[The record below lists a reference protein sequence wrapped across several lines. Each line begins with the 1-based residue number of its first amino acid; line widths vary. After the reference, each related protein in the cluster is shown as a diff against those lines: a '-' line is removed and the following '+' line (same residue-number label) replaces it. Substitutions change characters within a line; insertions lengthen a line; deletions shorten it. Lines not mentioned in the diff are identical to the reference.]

1 MVCRVPI
8 PDPSETIG
16 QSAAVGHRTM
26 IILPFHRKDDLAAA
40 APQVERCLAEGG
52 VVLLP
57 TETFYG
63 LACNPYSEEA
73 VSRVLELTD
82 RPRDMPLPVLA
93 ADWVQVDR
101 LTVVPEIWRQRLE
114 AVWPGPITAVLPARK
129 DLSASVPATVAVRIP
144 GHKMLRHLLAV
155 TGPLTGTSAN
165 RHGDRPTIDV
175 AGAMRSLTGD
185 PALALD
191 GGPSPG
197 GQPSTLVD
205 LTGTTA
211 RVLRQGVEAW
221 DQPG

>member
-1 MVCRVPI
+1 
-8 PDPSETIG
+8 
-16 QSAAVGHRTM
+16 M
-26 IILPFHRKDDLAAA
+26 IILPFHLKEDLAAA
-40 APQVERCLAEGG
+40 APRVERCLTEGG

-73 VSRVLELTD
+73 VSRVLELKD
-82 RPRDMPLPVLA
+82 RPGDMALPILA

-114 AVWPGPITAVLPARK
+114 GVWPGPLTAVLPSRQC
-129 DLSASVPATVAVRIP
+129 SSVSLEATVAVRIP
-144 GHKMLRHLLAV
+144 GHELLRQLLAV

-175 AGAMRSLTGD
+175 AGAMRSLTGN

-197 GQPSTLVD
+197 GQPSTLVN

-211 RVLRQGVEAW
+211 RVLRQGAQVWKE
-221 DQPG
+221 PC